1 MSELPFIPK
10 PEGDEEEA
18 NQWVKGIIGIGV
30 LLFVCIC
37 LIPFCLLVLIPILTS
52 L

>member
-18 NQWVKGIIGIGV
+18 NQWVRGIVVIGV
-30 LLFVCIC
+30 LLFVCVC
-37 LIPFCLLVLIPILTS
+37 LIPVCAIIVVGIFN
-52 L
+52 